1 MSENLTFKS
10 LGLRDYDGVWQS
22 MKSHIREENFK
33 NEIWFLEHTPVFTL
47 GTAADQKHILN
58 AKGIPVIQSDRGGE
72 VTYHGPG
79 QLVIY
84 FMIDVKRSKLG
95 PKILVKT
102 LQEFTKSLLKEYSI
116 DSEFI
121 DGAPGVYVN
130 EKKIASIGLRISKG
144 KTYHGISINV
154 DMDLAPF
161 SYINPCGYEGLKVI
175 QIKDL
180 NNSLTKTNIVGTP
193 FVKKIVEEESINS
206 KVLNDI
212 KNKNSK
218 DEKIKSEKNT
228 DLDEK
233 INNIFK

>member
-161 SYINPCGYEGLKVI
+161 SYINPCGCEGLKVT

-180 NNSLTKTNIVGTP
+180 NNKANI
-193 FVKKIVEEESINS
+193 KDVER
-206 KVLNDI
+206 LAI
-212 KNKNSK
+212 KLL
-218 DEKIKSEKNT
+218 EP
-228 DLDEK
+228 
-233 INNIFK
+233 IF

>member
-10 LGLRDYDGVWQS
+10 LGLRDYDDSLQS
-22 MKSHIREENFK
+22 MKSHIREEDFK
-33 NEIWFLEHTPVFTL
+33 DEIWFLEHPPVFTL

-58 AKGIPVIQSDRGGE
+58 AKDIPVVQSDRGGE

-84 FMIDVKRSKLG
+84 FMIDVKRLKLG
-95 PKILVKT
+95 PKTLVKS

-116 DSEFI
+116 DSKFI
-121 DGAPGVYVN
+121 AGAPGVYVN

-161 SYINPCGYEGLKVI
+161 SYINPCGYQGLEVT
-175 QIKDL
+175 QIKEL
-180 NNSLTKTNIVGTP
+180 NNKVTIKD
-193 FVKKIVEEESINS
+193 VERLAIELLEP
-206 KVLNDI
+206 
-212 KNKNSK
+212 
-218 DEKIKSEKNT
+218 
-228 DLDEK
+228 
-233 INNIFK
+233 IF